1 MKIAIITATRA
12 EYGLLMPL
20 IRCVLED
27 PFFDCHVIVTGTH
40 LLQRFGE
47 TVSFIEQDGIPI
59 KYKVPIMDEGYIEQG
74 EVIASALVQF
84 TKIYNKEQYDAIV
97 VLGDRYELYGFCIPA
112 VLKKIP
118 IIHIHGGEKTEGALD
133 EKIRHSI
140 TKMASIHF
148 PSIREYAKRIVQM
161 GENPEYVYPVGA
173 LGIDNIKKVPL
184 LSIEELSAELNVD
197 FIKNKVAIVTYHSV
211 TVTNTEDTIYQIKT
225 VLSALRESGLYSII
239 TMPNSD
245 NDGDVIAAIIS
256 EYVDIYPEKFKYIK
270 SLGQKRYLSCLKYA
284 KIVIGNSSSGIIETA
299 SFKIP
304 TINIGERQQGR
315 IAPKNVIH
323 CICEKNSI
331 LQSIEKAFS
340 QKFQEQLEN
349 CINLYGEGDTAT
361 RIVNILKKID
371 WNNTQIISKKFYD
384 IDFEV

>member
-12 EYGLLMPL
+12 EYGLLSPL
-20 IRCVLED
+20 ISCMLED
-27 PFFDCHVIVTGTH
+27 SFFDCHVIVTGTH
-40 LLQRFGE
+40 LLQKFGK

-59 KYKVPIMDEGYIEQG
+59 KYKVPIMKEDYIEQS

-84 TKIYNKEQYDAIV
+84 TKIYNDEKYDAIV

-140 TKMASIHF
+140 TKIASVHF
-148 PSIREYAKRIVQM
+148 PSIKEYANRIIQM
-161 GENPEYVYPVGA
+161 GENPAYVYPVGA
-173 LGIDNIKKVPL
+173 LGIDNIKRVPL
-184 LSIEELSAELNVD
+184 LSVEELSAELNVD
-197 FIKNKVAIVTYHSV
+197 FAEKKVAIVTYHPV
-211 TVTNTEDTIYQIKT
+211 TVTNTQDSICQIKT
-225 VLSALRESGLYSII
+225 VLEALRESNLYSII

-245 NDGDVIAAIIS
+245 SDGDVIASIIE
-256 EYVDIYPEKFKYIK
+256 EYVDKYCEKFRYIK
-270 SLGQKRYLSCLKYA
+270 SLGQKRYLSCLKHA

-315 IAPKNVIH
+315 IAPSNVIH
-323 CICEKNSI
+323 CVCDKYSI
-331 LQSIEKAFS
+331 LQSIEEAF
-340 QKFQEQLEN
+340 KCTFQEQLVT
-349 CINLYGEGDTAT
+349 CINPYGEGDTAA
-361 RIVNILKKID
+361 RIVEILKVID
-371 WNNTQIISKKFYD
+371 WNDSKIISKKFYD
-384 IDFEV
+384 IEFEV